1 MQLSTRTVVVAA
13 VLALAVCAGAA
24 LGSAATTTTTDEQ
37 TNETATVTVSD
48 QQFDGESVTI
58 DSATLP
64 DGGFAVVYDEG
75 SQRIGHTDYLDAGDH
90 ENLTVSLNGSVE
102 GSQVLVVTLY
112 RNNGTE
118 EFDASEDGEAYETD
132 TGTNVSDVAYVFTE
146 RQRRTTA
153 DEDGSASDE
162 TTAASDDSDE
172 AGDAT
177 DEAGD
182 STTDEA
188 AVADDGSDGET
199 ADEDASG
206 GVPGFTPITAVVAL
220 VAAALVASRR
230 R

>member
-1 MQLSTRTVVVAA
+1 MTRTTRTVVVAA

-37 TNETATVTVSD
+37 TNETATVSVSE
-48 QQFDGESVTI
+48 QQFDGESVTV

-75 SQRIGHTDYLDAGDH
+75 ANRVGHSDYLDAGDH
-90 ENLTVSLNGSVE
+90 ENVTVSLNESVE
-102 GSQVLVVTLY
+102 NSQVLVVTLY

-118 EFDASEDGEAYETD
+118 TFNASEDSEPYQTENGV
-132 TGTNVSDVAYVFTE
+132 GVSDTAYVSFE
-146 RQRRTTA
+146 DRSRGDADTTA
-153 DEDGSASDE
+153 ADETTTASDEDSDE
-162 TTAASDDSDE
+162 TT
-172 AGDAT
+172 T
-177 DEAGD
+177 
-182 STTDEA
+182 EA
-188 AVADDGSDGET
+188 AMADDESGDET
-199 ADEDASG
+199 TEESSG